1 MMMLSYYF
9 ELALRSF
16 KSSRG
21 LTALMLITIAIG
33 VAACMTTLTVFH
45 VLSGDPIPSKSK
57 QLFNIQLDANP
68 MRGYVPGEEPNLQLT
83 RFDAEA
89 LLREARADKQVMMSG
104 GNIAITPPQPEQR
117 PFVARTRNTSADFFS
132 MFEAPFLYGQGWTA
146 ADDQAEARVAVLSK
160 ALNERLF
167 GGADSRGKTLR
178 VRDKDVTVI
187 GVLNDWRAVPRY
199 FDLSSGAF
207 AKMDEIYFPFSTA
220 MALSFGISG
229 SFSCW
234 ADIPGGM
241 ARALNAPCSWVQ
253 YWAQIDS
260 PAKARNYL
268 AYLNQYSEQQRASG
282 RFERPSNVRM
292 RDVMSWLKQ
301 QQVVPDD
308 IGLQLWLAFG
318 FLAVCLTNTVGLQL
332 AKALRRSGE
341 IGVRRAL
348 GAPRRQIFAQFL
360 VEAGSLGLVGGLL
373 GLGLTWLG
381 VLAVRNGAS
390 EYASLIAM
398 DGQMLAATLGLALA
412 ASLIAGLLPAW
423 RACQITPALQLKSQ

>member
-1 MMMLSYYF
+1 MMLTYYF

-21 LTALMLITIAIG
+21 LTALMLLTIAMG

-45 VLSGDPIPSKSK
+45 VLSGDPIPGKSS
-57 QLFNIQLDANP
+57 QLFNIQLDPLP
-68 MRGYVPGEEPNLQLT
+68 MQGYKPNQEPNLQLT
-83 RFDAEA
+83 RFDAET

-104 GNIAITPPQPEQR
+104 GNMAITPPQAGQQ
-117 PFVARTRNTSADFFS
+117 PFIARSRNTSADFFS
-132 MFEAPFLYGQGWTA
+132 MFEVPFLYGQGWTA
-146 ADDQAEARVAVLSK
+146 ADDASEARVAVISK

-167 GGADSRGKTLR
+167 AGADSRGKTLR
-178 VRDKDVTVI
+178 VRDKDVTIV
-187 GVLNDWRAVPRY
+187 GVMNEWRVVPRY
-199 FDLSSGAF
+199 YDLTNGPFS
-207 AKMDEIYFPFSTA
+207 KIDEIYFPFSTA
-220 MALSFGISG
+220 MALRFGISG
-229 SFSCW
+229 NFSCW
-234 ADIPGGM
+234 ASPAGGN
-241 ARALNAPCSWVQ
+241 ARALNAPCSWIQ
-253 YWAQIDS
+253 YWVQVDS
-260 PAKARNYL
+260 PEKARNYL
-268 AYLNQYSEQQRASG
+268 AYLNQYSEQQLASG

-360 VEAGSLGLVGGLL
+360 VEAGSLGLLGGLL

-390 EYASLIAM
+390 EYAAQIQM
-398 DGQMLAATLGLALA
+398 DALMLATTLGLALA
-412 ASLIAGLLPAW
+412 ASLVAGILPAW
-423 RACQITPALQLKSQ
+423 RACQVTPALQLKSQ